1 MSGENSIPAAADTP
15 IGVETSLPPP
25 GPEHSAADIGKHIE
39 HVLRQR
45 ARLQVQMEELRYT
58 LEWLKTLHQRAVHKQ
73 LHTTYGT
80 EEIEI
85 DAGIQREPKHDNMA
99 DDSITTSQ
107 ASATET
113 ERIAGKGEGRGSG
126 LGRGRR
132 GIRRPTKPDVKAPK
146 TWCQACWNEKRNLKS
161 GVRHTHGLDGTA
173 CRLSRGEMH
182 QKWVQQKNIP
192 IAILLD
198 NTASCSNPGVLAT
211 SAGDGV
217 SASIAAGSDA
227 SPSRVDAPATGL
239 GSNASDSHA
248 NMHESVGVV
257 ASSEAPDAQDLS

>member
-1 MSGENSIPAAADTP
+1 MSGANNIPAAADTP
-15 IGVETSLPPP
+15 VGDETSLPSP
-25 GPEHSAADIGKHIE
+25 GPEHSAEDIGKHIE
-39 HVLRQR
+39 HVLKQR

-58 LEWLKTLHQRAVHKQ
+58 LEWLKTLHERAVHKQ

-85 DAGIQREPKHDNMA
+85 NADIQRNRKRDSMA
-99 DDSITTSQ
+99 EDSITTSQ

-113 ERIAGKGEGRGSG
+113 ERISGKREGRGSG

-132 GIRRPTKPDVKAPK
+132 GIRRPTKPEVKAPK
-146 TWCQACWNEKRNLKS
+146 TWCQACWNEKRNLTA

-173 CRLSRGEMH
+173 CRISKGEMR
-182 QKWVQQKNIP
+182 QKWLEQKNIP
-192 IAILLD
+192 IAILLG

-227 SPSRVDAPATGL
+227 SASRVDAPATGL

-248 NMHESVGVV
+248 NMHESVGGV
-257 ASSEAPDAQDLS
+257 ASSETPDAQDLS